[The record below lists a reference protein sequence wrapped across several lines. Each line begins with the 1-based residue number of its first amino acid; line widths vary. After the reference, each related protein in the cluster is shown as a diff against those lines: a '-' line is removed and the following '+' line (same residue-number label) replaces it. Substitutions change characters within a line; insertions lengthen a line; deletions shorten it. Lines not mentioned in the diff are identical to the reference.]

1 MIQVSPDVISL
12 IQANATLVHKVQ
24 TFKEIY
30 LNFLIPES
38 FVYEFDKP
46 DALAK
51 LYGSLPDPMLPSVF
65 GRKLANVCI
74 TLNEHPNIRYQAS
87 SNYAREV
94 AMSLQQTLMEY
105 KRLNPAYWVHGDDIH
120 HDRERGQIL
129 ILDRT
134 FDPLSP
140 LMHEYTYQAMVY
152 DLLPVRE
159 GVISYTTRTNKGDE
173 LKKEALLNENDDLWI
188 ELRHNHIA
196 KVIETIKDRMKDI
209 IQNNAGAA
217 LARKDG
223 SDVTITTMAAA
234 VKELPEY
241 QQTMSRL
248 GEHVAISQQC
258 MDAFST
264 AGLLQFS
271 QVEQTVST
279 GVDEDGKEVKGAKL
293 IELVTDALRKRSL
306 ATEMKIR
313 LLAIFM
319 ISQRGATSEERRQV
333 IQAAGLSGDEQQVL
347 LNFDR
352 IVTAAQGG
360 SAASRGGEAAPKT
373 GFFSSIFRRTPVKHA
388 ATPEGE
394 YTDTR
399 HVPQLRVLVEQ
410 LIQGELPTDKFPS
423 HGPPMPSK
431 DAKPVA
437 KSVRKFG
444 ANSRWTNNKSDV
456 QYDGGRFMV
465 FVAGGMS
472 YAETRAG
479 YELMSQHKKEV
490 IMGSTSLMSPGQYMK
505 TVAMLDSALTTSGEK
520 AYSM

>member
-1 MIQVSPDVISL
+1 MISL
-12 IQANATLVHKVQ
+12 IQSNATLVHKIL

-38 FVYEFDKP
+38 FVYDFDYP
-46 DALAK
+46 DALSK

-87 SNYAREV
+87 SSYAREV
-94 AMSLQQTLMEY
+94 AYSLQQTLMEY
-105 KRLNPAYWVHGDDIH
+105 KRINPTYWVHGDDDH

-129 ILDRT
+129 VLDRT

-152 DLLPVRE
+152 DLLPVTE
-159 GVISYTTRTNKGDE
+159 GVISYTTTTNKE
-173 LKKEALLNENDDLWI
+173 SALKKEALLNENDDLWV
-188 ELRHNHIA
+188 ELRHSHIA

-217 LARKDG
+217 LARGDG
-223 SDVTITTMAAA
+223 ADVSITTMAAA
-234 VKELPEY
+234 VKKLPEY

-258 MDAFST
+258 MDAFS
-264 AGLLQFS
+264 AGGILKFS

-279 GVDEDGKEVKGAKL
+279 GVDEEGKEVKGAKL
-293 IELVTDALRKRSL
+293 IGLVTETLRDPALP
-306 ATEMKIR
+306 TELKIR

-347 LNFDR
+347 LNFER
-352 IVTAAQGG
+352 IMTAAQG
-360 SAASRGGEAAPKT
+360 SSVASRDAAPKS
-373 GFFSSIFRRTPVKHA
+373 GFFSIFRRTPVKHA
-388 ATPEGE
+388 PTAEGE

-399 HVPQLRVLVEQ
+399 HVPQLRVLLEQ

-431 DAKPVA
+431 DSKPA
-437 KSVRKFG
+437 RSVRRFG
-444 ANSRWTNNKSDV
+444 ANSRWGNNRSDV
-456 QYDGGRFMV
+456 QYDGGRFLV
-465 FVAGGMS
+465 FVAGGVS

-479 YELMSQHKKEV
+479 YELMTQHKKEV
-490 IMGSTSLMSPGQYMK
+490 IVGSTTLMSPGQYIK
-505 TVAMLDSALTTSGEK
+505 TVGLLDSALTTGGK
-520 AYSM
+520 TYTV